1 MSINRLSK
9 QAEQRLTTALE
20 KVANLVAEGQH
31 PDDAIVKVASED
43 GIPAGHVNLMVNA
56 FNTGRTETQR
66 KIGGDI
72 FEKAAEFDLADAET
86 ILKRMFPSEVKTA
99 AELSRQTVIS
109 EEYSLPPTWHRDI
122 VKKATY
128 NQTLPP
134 LQTKSGHTVTEAP
147 KLDTDPAFA
156 MKKAY
161 CQVQA
166 LTREVENRR
175 AEVSNLQDE
184 LVAQIT
190 KLAEYFRRP
199 GCEPYVGVKGNI
211 TRLFGKKAEALCK
224 LLENRNSKLVKQ
236 AGAGREFFSLANFQT
251 EPYSLVKNC
260 LDTADKLVEKK
271 AAFEKFEKEAA
282 DKSEKTILPFG
293 QTIDPFKGYGVLD
306 EVEKRSFLSPKAI
319 AGSLGTAIGAA
330 NANIGKEIVDTEV
343 FGKDKA
349 YNKVLNSLQDP
360 SHQSRLRNMQTS
372 SMLTDLMSNDEII
385 SGYDPEE
392 VLHHYNEISQI
403 APRASSQEGIMRAI
417 LRKRL
422 EGGKSAID
430 TYDLSELL
438 KMENSLKDRDK
449 NPYLSLRTLSNDP
462 LAKANII

>member
-1 MSINRLSK
+1 MAINRLSK
-9 QAEQRLTTALE
+9 QAEQRLTAALE
-20 KVANLVAEGQH
+20 KVASLVADGTH
-31 PDDAIVKVASED
+31 PDDAIVKIASED
-43 GIPAGHVNLMVNA
+43 GVPAGHVNLMVNA

-66 KIGGDI
+66 KIGSDI
-72 FEKAAEFDLADAET
+72 FEKAAEFDIADAEN

-99 AELSRQTVIS
+99 AALARETVIS

-134 LQTKSGHTVTEAP
+134 LQTKAGHTVTEAP
-147 KLDTDPAFA
+147 KLSTDPAFA

-161 CQVQA
+161 CQVQT
-166 LTREVENRR
+166 LNKEVDNRR
-175 AEVSNLQDE
+175 AEVANLQDVLISE
-184 LVAQIT
+184 IT
-190 KLAEYFRRP
+190 KLAEYFRKP

-211 TRLFGKKAEALCK
+211 TRLFGKKAEALCS
-224 LLENRNSKLVKQ
+224 LLENRNKKLVKQ
-236 AGAGREFFSLANFQT
+236 ASSGSEYFSLANFQI
-251 EPYSLVKNC
+251 EPYSLIKGC

-282 DKSEKTILPFG
+282 EKAEQTILPFS
-293 QTIDPFKGYGVLD
+293 QTIDPLKGYSVLD
-306 EVEKRSFLSPKAI
+306 EVEKRSFLSTKAI
-319 AGSLGTAIGAA
+319 ASSLGNAIGAA

-360 SHQSRLRNMQTS
+360 NHHARLRNMQTS

-385 SGYDPEE
+385 SGYEPEE
-392 VLHHYNEISQI
+392 VLNHYNEISQI
-403 APRASSQEGIMRAI
+403 APRASGHEGIMRAM

-449 NPYLSLRTLSNDP
+449 NPYLSLRSLSTDP
-462 LAKANII
+462 LSKTVI